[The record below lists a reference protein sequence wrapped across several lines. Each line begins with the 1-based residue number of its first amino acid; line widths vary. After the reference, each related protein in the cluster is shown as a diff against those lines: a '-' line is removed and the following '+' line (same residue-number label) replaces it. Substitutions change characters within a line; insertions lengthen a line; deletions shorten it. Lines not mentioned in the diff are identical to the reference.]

1 MASRYGHLICNFT
14 IKSHQRETRHTINRS
29 TLHLEQPLCRTA
41 LFENDFFQRCI
52 FIWNDLPNNVV
63 EATSVK
69 CFKDM
74 LNKVDLSKYLKFNF

>member
-1 MASRYGHLICNFT
+1 MASRYGHLIYT
-14 IKSHQRETRHTINRS
+14 LLYKVINVKLV
-29 TLHLEQPLCRTA
+29 TPLIGLLCIWNN
-41 LFENDFFQRCI
+41 LCVEPHCLKMIFFQRCI
-52 FIWNDLPNNVV
+52 STWNDLPKNVV